1 MHRSLYL
8 ILAIITGVLCGKAQS
23 YKLFSSD
30 HYLSSSLIKHMF
42 QDSDGMLW
50 ISTED
55 GLNRYDGVKF
65 TIYKNIPGDSTSIA
79 SNFVNTVFEDSYG
92 RRFVG
97 TNSGV
102 QLYYPASNSFGPL
115 LQSADGSPYNGAVSG
130 FVQRRNGDI
139 WCLGNDIMLLRN
151 NNNTLTLEPVTVTG
165 SAPLRLI
172 SDGIEDFEGNM
183 WITRGKYG
191 VTRIDRDYNAIDYI
205 DNDRPH
211 ITNAMIDNDGHIFFA
226 GQNAGLYTYDRASDR
241 IRSIVTTPPLNH
253 LTVVGMTR
261 DDNGDILLAT
271 DGAGLKRLDP
281 HTYRLTDI
289 PFGSDKFDYR
299 TQKVHCVLYDSTGNM
314 WLALFQKGV
323 MLIPPVINNF
333 HSIGNRSLLYNNIGS
348 KCVLS
353 MLMDSN
359 GSFWI
364 GTDGD
369 GIYNLDKD
377 NNLIRH
383 YGSQVPPV
391 AMTLFEDS
399 AGNMWIGSYGHGTGI
414 FDRKTGTF
422 RKVTLTEKNESR
434 FEAKHIYSFVED
446 MRHNIW
452 IGTMGSGLFRY
463 DQDERKAVHCSEWS
477 DTLCQWIT
485 SLYYSPATDV
495 LYMGTYDGL
504 NAIHS
509 PGRGNKIE
517 IPFQNEIIN
526 CITGTKEGILWIGT
540 SNGLIRYNPADG
552 SRRNYS
558 IQDGLPNGTVYA
570 IEKHGHYLWISTN
583 MGLSRYDMNEDSFCN
598 YYVDDGLQ
606 GNEFYKGSSLKDNN
620 GNLYFGGINGITYF
634 NPEEITVP
642 GRKWNVRMIDIYLH
656 GRPVTSET
664 MSGRRKVIDGPAYN
678 SKRINLSHYDNS
690 FSIELSTHEL
700 NRTGSMQFVYS
711 LDDSKWELLPH
722 NTNIINFSELN
733 PGEHLLRVKATDNGI
748 ESDETTIIID
758 VAHPWWTA
766 WWMKLIYIIVL
777 AGIALVA
784 WRMARR
790 RIKEKHEKMEQK
802 HAEEIYEAKL
812 RFFTNISHEIRTP
825 MSLVISPLK
834 KLMETDDDMT
844 RQKEYRLIQRNANR
858 ILRLINELMDIRKID
873 KNQMKL
879 RFTEIEIVPFI
890 NDLCETFYPATR
902 SKNITLNFHTNRHE
916 GLKVWVDKANFD
928 KIIMNLLSNA
938 VKYTPDGGSID
949 ISVDT
954 SGDTDS
960 DMPGNLIITVADT
973 GIGISEQ
980 ERRQIFERF
989 YQAGGTNTGGTG
1001 VGLHLTNSLVKLH
1014 HGTITVD
1021 DNTAAGRGSIFTV
1034 TVPLGNRHLKE
1045 EDLVTDHNE
1054 VPAETEKPADH
1065 KTVADLSDSYTPE
1078 ERKRQKGQKVLVV
1091 EDDEEI
1097 REYIIAELSK
1107 YYSVTGCNNGREAL
1121 ETIFKNKPDLVVSD
1135 VMMPETDGLTLT
1147 RKIKQ
1152 NINLND
1158 IPVILLTAKTTE
1170 QDNIEGLENGADA
1183 YITKPFNIRIL
1194 QTTVENLLRSHSRLR
1209 NVFSGKQSHEDKL
1222 DGIEISSDD
1231 ERLMERVMKVMNAN
1245 IGDPNLTVEMLASNV
1260 GLSRVH
1266 LHRKLK
1272 ELTNQS
1278 PRDFIRNTRLH
1289 MAARLLAEKRLCISE
1304 ISYTTGFKNPNNF
1317 STAFKELYGVSPT
1330 EYAANSVKPKE

>member
-1 MHRSLYL
+1 MHRSLYV
-8 ILAIITGVLCGKAQS
+8 ILAIAIGALCGKAQS

-65 TIYKNIPGDSTSIA
+65 TIYKNIPGDSTTIA
-79 SNFVNTVFEDSYG
+79 SNFVNTVFEDSEG

-102 QLYYPASNSFGPL
+102 QQYFPDSNRFGRL
-115 LQSADGSPYNGAVSG
+115 LEKNDGTPYNGAISN

-139 WCLGNDIMLLRN
+139 WCLGNDIMLLREN
-151 NNNTLTLEPVTVTG
+151 NGKLTLEPLQVAG
-165 SAPLRLI
+165 STPLRLI
-172 SDGIEDFEGNM
+172 GDGVEDYEGNM
-183 WITRGKYG
+183 WITRGKHG
-191 VTRIDRDYNAIDYI
+191 VTRIDRNYNAVDYI
-205 DNDRPH
+205 KNGNPH
-211 ITNAMIDNDGHIFFA
+211 ITNTIVDGDGHIFFA
-226 GQNAGLYTYDRASDR
+226 GQNAGLYTYDRANDC
-241 IRSIVTTPPLNH
+241 IRNIITTPPLNY
-253 LTVVGMTR
+253 LTVVKMAR

-281 HTYRLTDI
+281 HTYKVTDI

-299 TQKVHCVLYDSTGNM
+299 TQKVHQVLYDSTGNM
-314 WLALFQKGV
+314 WLAIFQKGA
-323 MLIPPVINNF
+323 MLIPPVTNNF
-333 HSIGNRSLLYNNIGS
+333 HYIGNRSLLHNNIGS

-353 MLMDSN
+353 MIMDDN
-359 GSFWI
+359 GSLWV
-364 GTDGD
+364 GTDGES
-369 GIYNLDKD
+369 IYNLDKD

-383 YGSQVPPV
+383 YDSQVPPV

-399 AGNMWIGSYGHGTGI
+399 AGNMWVGSYGHGTGI

-422 RKVTLTEKNESR
+422 RKVTLTEKGKNN
-434 FEAKHIYSFVED
+434 FEAKHVYSFVED
-446 MRHNIW
+446 KRHNVW

-463 DQDERKAVHCSEWS
+463 DPAMKKAVQNPEWADS
-477 DTLCQWIT
+477 ICQWIT

-509 PGRGNKIE
+509 PGDGNRIE

-526 CITGTKEGILWIGT
+526 CITGTEEGILWIGT
-540 SNGLIRYNPADG
+540 SNGLVRYNPADE
-552 SRRNYS
+552 SRRDYS
-558 IQDGLPNGTVYA
+558 IQDGLPSSTVYA
-570 IEKHGHYLWISTN
+570 IEEHDRNLWISTN
-583 MGLSRYDMNEDSFCN
+583 MGLTRFDIAENTFCN

-606 GNEFYKGSSLKDNN
+606 GNEFYKGSSLKDRN

-634 NPEEITVP
+634 NPDEITVP
-642 GRKWNVRMIDIYLH
+642 GRKWNVRIIDMYLH
-656 GRPVTSET
+656 GRAVTSET
-664 MSGRRKVIDGPAYN
+664 MSGRRKIIDGPVYN
-678 SKRINLSHYDNS
+678 AKRINLSHSDNS

-711 LDDSKWELLPH
+711 IDGSKWETLPH

-733 PGEHLLRVKATDNGI
+733 PGEHLLKVKATDNGI

-766 WWMKLIYIIVL
+766 WWMKLIYIIAL
-777 AGIALVA
+777 AGIASIVWLMV
-784 WRMARR
+784 RR
-790 RIKEKHEKMEQK
+790 RINDKREKMEQK

-834 KLMETDDDMT
+834 KLMETDDDT
-844 RQKEYRLIQRNANR
+844 ARQKEYRLIQRNANR

-902 SKNITLNFHTNRHE
+902 SKNITLNFHTNGHE
-916 GLKVWVDKANFD
+916 GLKAWVDKANFD

-949 ISVDT
+949 ISVNT
-954 SGDTDS
+954 SGDNGDGAT
-960 DMPGNLIITVADT
+960 GNLIITVADT
-973 GIGISEQ
+973 GIGIPEQ

-1021 DNTAAGRGSIFTV
+1021 DNTAAGKGSVFTV
-1034 TVPLGNRHLKE
+1034 TVPLGNSHLN
-1045 EDLVTDHNE
+1045 EDELVTDSTDT
-1054 VPAETEKPADH
+1054 AAADDKPVEQ
-1065 KTVADLSDSYTPE
+1065 KTDDDLTDNYTPE

-1107 YYSVTGCNNGREAL
+1107 YYSVTGCSNGREAL
-1121 ETIFKNKPDLVVSD
+1121 ESIFKSKPDLVVSD

-1183 YITKPFNIRIL
+1183 YITKPFNIKIL
-1194 QTTVENLLRSHSRLR
+1194 QTTVENLLRSHNRLR

-1222 DGIEISSDD
+1222 NDIEVSSDD

-1245 IGDPNLTVEMLASNV
+1245 IGDPNLTVEMLANNV

-1278 PRDFIRNTRLH
+1278 PRDFIRNTRLQ
-1289 MAARLLAEKRLCISE
+1289 MAAKLLAEKRLCIAE
-1304 ISYTTGFKNPNNF
+1304 IAYATGFKNPNNF
-1317 STAFKELYGVSPT
+1317 STAFKELYGISPT
-1330 EYAANSVKPKE
+1330 EYAANAVRPTE